1 MKNET
6 NDKDIVALEIMSKG
20 ELHLLH
26 IFSSIKEHL

>member
-6 NDKDIVALEIMSKG
+6 NDKDIVALEIMS
-20 ELHLLH
+20 EAENYTSY